1 MLIELLRER
10 YLDTLRGCPA
20 RWKVLVVDQYTQRM
34 LNSVLTT
41 YDILDQGVQQV
52 DLITSARHAQPRLA
66 AIYLLMPTSH
76 NIELVLKD
84 FAGDAA
90 SNTNTSP
97 SSGAGSSLSRLSHK
111 KKDST
116 PPAASSSQTG
126 PRYASA
132 FLHFVDGIDDRLVER
147 LTSTLPDHYLQA
159 LKELYTNFHAIES
172 RAFSLDMPSSFFNM
186 YGPPGRDARVSL
198 AKWEDD
204 IAWMS
209 RALVNALATLGE
221 YPHIRYY
228 NPPSSFHPPLG
239 PGAAVGEHIG
249 KRLAERVQR
258 EIDAYARDNSDFPP
272 ITDPPRPRGV
282 LFITDRSMDLYAPL
296 MHEFTYQAMCNDLL
310 DIDNGRSYRYSF
322 INSQG
327 AEEEKEAILSEEDKV
342 WTEVRHMHMKDAL
355 DKLIADFK
363 AYAGDHGAKFGASG
377 GTSLND
383 MKDMLASLPQLR
395 EAKEKLS
402 LHLTMAEKCMA
413 IFERKKLPLVAS
425 VEQCCATGLTP
436 EGKTPKTL
444 VEEMVPLLDDRS
456 VSSVDKL
463 RIIATYI
470 MYRDGVPEGD
480 KKRLYQHARLAL
492 HEMDAIDNLRYLG
505 TSVTKD
511 TGKKRK
517 PIFKQREDED
527 AYDISRF
534 QPALRFMLE
543 DHIRGNLDQSLF
555 PFVRD
560 APVEAAKP
568 SAASSLLRGSNA
580 SSPLTNSGGSLRSA
594 RPQWTSTNRT
604 RKVVNE
610 PKQRLLVFVAG
621 GMTYS
626 EIRSCYKVCDALH
639 KDVFI
644 GSTDVWTPERF
655 VRCLSD
661 LDRGGGGMPPAS
673 HARPSKNDSPP
684 NIVPEPKQVSVDR
697 RYSTQP
703 SFQPLQH
710 APSAPPQ
717 AHSNGRMATQAYA
730 GDVVSR
736 SRTDGSARLPSSA
749 ATAANHSPTP
759 SQVSNA
765 TSGGASADTDVKK
778 KKKKLFGFK

>member
-10 YLDTLRGCPA
+10 YLDALRGCPA

-76 NIELVLKD
+76 NVELVLKD
-84 FAGDAA
+84 FAGDN
-90 SNTNTSP
+90 STSP
-97 SSGAGSSLSRLSHK
+97 AQPSTASSLSRLSHK
-111 KKDST
+111 KKDPT
-116 PPAASSSQTG
+116 PPANATTQAG

-132 FLHFVDGIDDRLVER
+132 FLHFVD
-147 LTSTLPDHYLQA
+147 
-159 LKELYTNFHAIES
+159 AIES

-186 YGPPGRDARVSL
+186 YGPPGRDARQSL

-228 NPPSSFHPPLG
+228 NPPTSFHPPLG
-239 PGAAVGEHIG
+239 PGAAIGEHIG
-249 KRLAERVQR
+249 KRLADRVQR

-272 ITDPPRPRGV
+272 ASDPPRPRGV

-310 DIDNGRSYRYSF
+310 DIDNGKTYRRAYIVRNSDLAYSF

-327 AEEEKEAILSEEDKV
+327 ADEEKEAVLSEEDKV

-363 AYAGDHGAKFGASG
+363 AYAGDHGTKFGASG

-456 VSSVDKL
+456 L

-470 MYRDGVPEGD
+470 MYRDGVPDGD

-492 HEMDAIDNLRYLG
+492 HEMDAIDNMRYLG
-505 TSVTKD
+505 VSVTKD

-543 DHIRGNLDQSLF
+543 ARQQDHIRGTLDQSLF

-560 APVEAAKP
+560 APVEAVKP
-568 SAASSLLRGSNA
+568 SAASSLLRGSG
-580 SSPLTNSGGSLRSA
+580 SSSAALATSGGSLRSA
-594 RPQWTSTNRT
+594 RPQWTSTNRA

-610 PKQRLLVFVAG
+610 PKQRMLVFVAG

-626 EIRSCYKVCDALH
+626 EIRSCYKVCEMNN

-655 VRCLSD
+655 VKCLSD
-661 LDRGGGGMPPAS
+661 LDRGGGAMPPSTHGRSQKNEA
-673 HARPSKNDSPP
+673 PSQV
-684 NIVPEPKQVSVDR
+684 VPEPKQVSMDR

-703 SFQPLQH
+703 FQPLQH
-710 APSAPPQ
+710 APSAPPS
-717 AHSNGRMATQAYA
+717 AASNGRIATSNQPYA
-730 GDVVSR
+730 GDVISR
-736 SRTDGSARLPSSA
+736 SRTEGSARSPPA
-749 ATAANHSPTP
+749 VNHSPTP

-765 TSGGASADTDVKK
+765 TSGGASAEADMKK
-778 KKKKLFGFK
+778 KKKKLFGFR